1 MAHKL
6 DHPARVKELAPRET
20 LARIGLLHNGAL
32 CDIGAG
38 TGVFTYAAAAMTAS
52 AVYAV
57 EISGEMREILRA
69 KNSAPNVVIEDAVE
83 NVPEASCDVALLCTV
98 LHELEDIP
106 GMLGQIR
113 RVLKPEGVLAV
124 IEFHKAATPMGPPAA
139 RRISEAETAEVLAEN
154 GFAQIDRFRL
164 GENFYCLVFS
174 RFCRPGPQMPW

>member
-6 DHPARVKELAPRET
+6 DNPARIKELAPKET
-20 LARIGLLHNGAL
+20 LARIGLSENGAL

-38 TGVFTYAAAAMTAS
+38 TGVFTYAAAMTAK

-57 EISGEMREILRA
+57 EISAEMREILRA

-83 NVPEASCDVALLCTV
+83 NLPEASCDVALLCTV

-106 GMLGQIR
+106 GMMGQIR
-113 RVLKPEGVLAV
+113 RVLKREGALAV
-124 IEFHKAATPMGPPAA
+124 IEFHKAATPMGPPVG
-139 RRISEAETAEVLAEN
+139 RRISEAEAAEVLAEN

-174 RFCRPGPQMPW
+174 RAG